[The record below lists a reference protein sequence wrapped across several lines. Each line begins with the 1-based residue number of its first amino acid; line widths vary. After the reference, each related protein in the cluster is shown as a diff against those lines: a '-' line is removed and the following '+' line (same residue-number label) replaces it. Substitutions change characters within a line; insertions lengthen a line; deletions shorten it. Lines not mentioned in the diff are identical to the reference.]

1 MTLKVWL
8 SDQIRSDKQ
17 VIRDALSSRSWVLP
31 DNCLR
36 PQMSNWCH
44 ASVPTTPIQLQLWAW
59 RQRYTIDNFCGP
71 EIISPT
77 YWTNSIGVTNNTN
90 FNSDQQEQSCLLS
103 NKSTLGWEIG
113 DEAPWPTSWQ
123 CTWWLSQIRAMAS
136 FTWAE
141 TRANVHFN
149 FRNKNLDA
157 IPASPEILF
166 QNIELKT

>member
-1 MTLKVWL
+1 M
-8 SDQIRSDKQ
+8 
-17 VIRDALSSRSWVLP
+17 IRDALSSRSWVLP

-77 YWTNSIGVTNNTN
+77 YWTNSIGVTN

-103 NKSTLGWEIG
+103 NKCTLGWEIG

-141 TRANVHFN
+141 AEPMSISTF
-149 FRNKNLDA
+149 
-157 IPASPEILF
+157 EIRTWMQSQPHQRFCFKIL
-166 QNIELKT
+166 NWKHLLPLELTCHDV

>member
-1 MTLKVWL
+1 MI
-8 SDQIRSDKQ
+8 IRSDKQ

-103 NKSTLGWEIG
+103 NKCTLGWEIG
-113 DEAPWPTSWQ
+113 DEAPCGPPVGSAHDDFHKSEQWHHLPERRLEPMSISTFEIR
-123 CTWWLSQIRAMAS
+123 TWMQSQPHQRFCSKYWI
-136 FTWAE
+136 E
-141 TRANVHFN
+141 
-149 FRNKNLDA
+149 
-157 IPASPEILF
+157 
-166 QNIELKT
+166 NISCLWS